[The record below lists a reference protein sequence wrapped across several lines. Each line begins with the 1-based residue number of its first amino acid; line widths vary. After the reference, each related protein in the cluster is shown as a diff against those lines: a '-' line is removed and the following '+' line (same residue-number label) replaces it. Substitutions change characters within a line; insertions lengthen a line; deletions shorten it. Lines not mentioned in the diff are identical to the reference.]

1 MLTPPRC
8 FLRLVCDVQLA
19 WLLGNATE
27 ELALRSSQTIGGLLN
42 ATFGNAVELIISV
55 AALRKGMIKLV
66 QVRFGCAFLQDR
78 SLAREIA
85 REIARAL
92 LLLSLAVVV
101 ECTLPTRSSV
111 ADHCC
116 LFDAKLACVCSLR
129 RRCSVRS

>member
-1 MLTPPRC
+1 MQMPISFLAVWSSSLVSRRCSPPMLTPPRC

-66 QVRFGCAFLQDR
+66 QVRLGCARTPGRSRDR
-78 SLAREIA
+78 PPP
-85 REIARAL
+85 L
-92 LLLSLAVVV
+92 LF
-101 ECTLPTRSSV
+101 C
-111 ADHCC
+111 
-116 LFDAKLACVCSLR
+116 
-129 RRCSVRS
+129 